1 MTDCTRCGTRMNL
14 DDQTT
19 KLTEYA
25 CPNCHRTRIVR
36 KGSYR
41 VTA

>member
-1 MTDCTRCGTRMNL
+1 MRECSRCGERMNYN
-14 DDQTT
+14 DETT

-25 CPNCHRTRIVR
+25 CPNCHEVEILQ
-36 KGSYR
+36 KNAYR